1 MNNYR
6 PLLAF
11 GIVLLVVI
19 GGFWGVL
26 TLASTYNDRLA
37 SQPASPS
44 KVAEEPNQTPPATR
58 QENSPKEEPKP
69 EPQPAKNDSPKPQET
84 PASQPS
90 PTPSTPSAGTS
101 PAKVPKAGMDEIN
114 VLLTTV
120 GICCTIV
127 LVARLRRQMIQLRLN
142 R

>member
-1 MNNYR
+1 MTNYR

-11 GIVLLVVI
+11 GIALLAVI

-37 SQPASPS
+37 
-44 KVAEEPNQTPPATR
+44 TRPPATPEVAEKPNQAPEAKT
-58 QENSPKEEPKP
+58 QENPQKEAPKP
-69 EPQPAKNDSPKPQET
+69 EPQPAKDDSPKPQET

-90 PTPSTPSAGTS
+90 PTLPSSSARSS
-101 PAKVPKAGMDEIN
+101 PAKVPKAGMDEVN
-114 VLLTTV
+114 MLLTAC
-120 GICCTIV
+120 GIGCTIV
-127 LVARLRRQMIQLRLN
+127 LVARLRRQMGQLRPN